1 VKLKF
6 LGTRGEIDINSRL
19 HRMHSSLEI
28 SYRDHRV
35 MIDCGAD
42 WLRRVHR
49 IQPEAIVLTHA
60 HPDHAWG
67 LKNGAPCRVYGTE
80 QTWCRLQS
88 FPLPDRAVVE
98 PRAPFCIHNIVFEA
112 FPVEHSLRA
121 PAVGYR
127 ITAGRISIFYVP
139 DLVHIYEQ
147 HEALSDIRMYVG
159 DGASL
164 RRPIIRKS
172 NGSLTGHTS
181 IRTQLGWCRREGVQ
195 KALITHCGSQIVG
208 ADSRLINA
216 DLRALSVE
224 QGVEARVAFDGLELM
239 LP

>member
-1 VKLKF
+1 
-6 LGTRGEIDINSRL
+6 
-19 HRMHSSLEI
+19 
-28 SYRDHRV
+28 

-42 WLRRVHR
+42 WLGRLHRVR
-49 IQPEAIVLTHA
+49 PEAIVLTHA
-60 HPDHAWG
+60 HADHTSG

-88 FPLPDRAVVE
+88 FPLPDRVVVE
-98 PRAPFCIHNIVFEA
+98 PRTPFCIHNIVFEA

-127 ITAGRISIFYVP
+127 ITTGRTSIFYVP
-139 DLVHIYEQ
+139 DLVYIYEQ

-164 RRPIIRKS
+164 RRPIIRKRD
-172 NGSLTGHTS
+172 GSLMGHAS
-181 IRTQLGWCRREGVQ
+181 VRTQLGWCRREGVE

-208 ADSRLINA
+208 ADSRIINA

-224 QGVEARVAFDGLELM
+224 QGVEARVAFDGLELI